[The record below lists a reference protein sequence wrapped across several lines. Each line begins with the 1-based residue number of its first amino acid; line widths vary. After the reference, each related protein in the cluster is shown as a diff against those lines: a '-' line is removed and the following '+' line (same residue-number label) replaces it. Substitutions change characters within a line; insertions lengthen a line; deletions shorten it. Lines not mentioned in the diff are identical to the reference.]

1 MTYDV
6 YWTKKVPLNAIID
19 PLGIRSLRDLE
30 DIFLSGITTQ
40 THRIRY
46 FTFLLWAWS
55 QAKER
60 KINLLQMQ
68 KLLTLVVQYNHGA
81 NVPYGSRNTE
91 KTRDFLQKK
100 VGDTTIDL
108 TEFNDFG
115 VPGSNYTVGYV
126 DSLYKNSLAM
136 LELVGTDDFRE
147 IKFSEAGRMIADSL
161 ESSAGKQAFFQA
173 SIAKSELEELHDDF
187 CLCRD
192 TITESEA
199 DLWRKVFF
207 GFTKADKTGTL
218 VFDDDRYQRFQVNNL
233 QFSQSPQEWFEIAC
247 SYHPE
252 KVALGRGSIL
262 LMILRIVENAEP
274 SPQTVN
280 QTIRDAIYFKQFI
293 DHKQEIQAID
303 FGSLEN
309 FRIIWEVYV
318 HNLYVMSAL
327 EKTFAVF
334 LKLLE
339 RNPMGT
345 NLEKLVSD
353 ISFNKLEENFLSSIK
368 SSDLSQSWEI
378 LSTEFPAKTSLKTR
392 INERIIFQKARS
404 APTIEE
410 KLSNLLVLVCLL
422 KHRKMSFSEPQLSM
436 LQYLERSAYNLS
448 PNTLYT
454 NILKGDLKAT
464 ICALFKNLVNNHRTV
479 IAERYSAGTKCWLL
493 TEENDLLIPYG
504 TPYEGVT
511 YSETKWRNVL
521 EFLYDLKLVEK
532 TDQKFSISEAGSRW
546 LKHQA

>member
-1 MTYDV
+1 
-6 YWTKKVPLNAIID
+6 
-19 PLGIRSLRDLE
+19 
-30 DIFLSGITTQ
+30 
-40 THRIRY
+40 
-46 FTFLLWAWS
+46 
-55 QAKER
+55 
-60 KINLLQMQ
+60 MQ
-68 KLLTLVVQYNHGA
+68 KLLTLIVQYNHGA

-91 KTRDFLQKK
+91 KTSSFLQRKAE
-100 VGDTTIDL
+100 DTTIDL
-108 TEFNDFG
+108 REFNDFG

-136 LELVGTDDFRE
+136 LELVGTNDFRE
-147 IKFSEAGRMIADSL
+147 IKFSEAGRTIANSL
-161 ESSAGKQAFFQA
+161 ESSAGKQVFFQT
-173 SIAKSELEELHDDF
+173 SISKSELKELHDDF

-207 GFTKADKTGTL
+207 GFTKADKIGTL
-218 VFDDDRYQRFQVNNL
+218 IFDDERYQRFQDNNL
-233 QFSQSPQEWFEIAC
+233 QFSQSPQEWYEIAC
-247 SYHPE
+247 SFQPE
-252 KVALGRGSIL
+252 KIALGRGSIL

-274 SPQTVN
+274 SPQVVN

-293 DHKQEIQAID
+293 NPKQEIQAID

-309 FRIIWEVYV
+309 FRTIWEVYV
-318 HNLYVMSAL
+318 HNLYVMSVL
-327 EKTFAVF
+327 EKTFAIF

-339 RNPMGT
+339 KNPMGT

-353 ISFNKLEENFLSSIK
+353 ISFSKLDENFRCSID
-368 SSDLSQSWEI
+368 SLDLDRSEEI
-378 LSTEFPAKTSLKTR
+378 LNAEFPGKTSLNTR

-404 APTIEE
+404 ALTIEE
-410 KLSNLLVLVCLL
+410 KLSNFLVLLCLL

-454 NILKGDLKAT
+454 DILKKDLRAT

-479 IAERYSAGTKCWLL
+479 IAERYSSGTKCWLL

-504 TPYEGVT
+504 TQYEGVT

-521 EFLYDLKLVEK
+521 EFLYDLKLIEK
-532 TDQKFSISEAGSRW
+532 KDQKFSISEAGSRW
-546 LKHQA
+546 LKHQT

>member
-1 MTYDV
+1 M
-6 YWTKKVPLNAIID
+6 
-19 PLGIRSLRDLE
+19 
-30 DIFLSGITTQ
+30 
-40 THRIRY
+40 
-46 FTFLLWAWS
+46 
-55 QAKER
+55 
-60 KINLLQMQ
+60 
-68 KLLTLVVQYNHGA
+68 QYNHGA

-303 FGSLEN
+303 FGSLE
-309 FRIIWEVYV
+309 ISDIWEVYAQSIV
-318 HNLYVMSAL
+318 R
-327 EKTFAVF
+327 
-334 LKLLE
+334 LL
-339 RNPMGT
+339 
-345 NLEKLVSD
+345 
-353 ISFNKLEENFLSSIK
+353 
-368 SSDLSQSWEI
+368 
-378 LSTEFPAKTSLKTR
+378 
-392 INERIIFQKARS
+392 
-404 APTIEE
+404 
-410 KLSNLLVLVCLL
+410 
-422 KHRKMSFSEPQLSM
+422 
-436 LQYLERSAYNLS
+436 
-448 PNTLYT
+448 
-454 NILKGDLKAT
+454 
-464 ICALFKNLVNNHRTV
+464 
-479 IAERYSAGTKCWLL
+479 
-493 TEENDLLIPYG
+493 
-504 TPYEGVT
+504 
-511 YSETKWRNVL
+511 
-521 EFLYDLKLVEK
+521 
-532 TDQKFSISEAGSRW
+532 
-546 LKHQA
+546 